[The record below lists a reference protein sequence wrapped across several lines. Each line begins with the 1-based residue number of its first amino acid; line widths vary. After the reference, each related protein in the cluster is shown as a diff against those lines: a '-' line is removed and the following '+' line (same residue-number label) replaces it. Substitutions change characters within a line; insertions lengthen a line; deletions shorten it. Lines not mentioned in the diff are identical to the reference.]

1 MKENDG
7 KEFKIKKNEKDY
19 LEKRGDFVLFTIL
32 LINFILVFAFLA
44 LNMEIIE
51 KLKEKL
57 FIIIGLSLFGSLLVY
72 RLIPPF
78 MEMLHLKKH
87 FGIDINKV
95 EDIKNLSDP
104 NRKEV
109 PETLGL
115 VSAVTFLVISIVF
128 QTLFISSE
136 SQKMKFSSVIMSIC
150 FMAFLGFVDD
160 MLDLRWR
167 YKLVLPTIACIPI
180 VMTYTSDE
188 LDEKLIPKFVLKLLY
203 SLGLNTVIIGFLFK
217 IYLTML
223 SVFCTNA
230 INIYAGINGL
240 EVGQT
245 IVITFS
251 LILYNLIEIKNGSYG
266 NQYIEGHIM
275 SFYVLVMFLFIILPL
290 FYYNKYPS
298 DCFIGDTFCYFS
310 GITLACS
317 SIIGNFPIRIL
328 LFFIPQILNFLL
340 SIPQLIGIIPCPRH
354 RLPTFNAKT
363 KLLYS
368 KQDQLNLLNQGLR
381 IIGPTREQD
390 LCNIAMSFQMLCS
403 FFSFVLIYI
412 C

>member
-1 MKENDG
+1 M
-7 KEFKIKKNEKDY
+7 EFKTMKSEDNQDY
-19 LEKRGDFVLFTIL
+19 LKRKGDFTLFIIL
-32 LINFILVFAFLA
+32 LINFGIILAFIFMNIEIILKLKQDFLTILALSIFGAFL
-44 LNMEIIE
+44 
-51 KLKEKL
+51 
-57 FIIIGLSLFGSLLVY
+57 VY
-72 RLIPPF
+72 KMIPPF
-78 MEMLHLKKH
+78 MEMLLNKKH

-95 EDIKNLSDP
+95 EDIKNISDP

-115 VSAVTFLVISIVF
+115 VSAVTFLVITIIF

-136 SQKMKFSSVIMSIC
+136 SQKLKFSSVIMSIC

-180 VMTYTSDE
+180 VMTYTSE
-188 LDEKLIPKFVLKLLY
+188 ILDERLIPKFAMKILFSFGFNSVF
-203 SLGLNTVIIGFLFK
+203 IGFLFK

-245 IVITFS
+245 LIITFS
-251 LILYNLIEIKNGSYG
+251 LILYNLFEIKNGSYG
-266 NQYIEGHIM
+266 VQYVEGHVI
-275 SFYVLVMFLFIILPL
+275 SLYILIMFLFIILPL
-290 FYYNKYPS
+290 FYFNKYPS
-298 DCFIGDTFCYFS
+298 ACFIGDTFCYFA

-317 SIIGNFPIRIL
+317 SIIGNFSIIIL
-328 LFFIPQILNFLL
+328 LFFIPQILNFLI

-354 RLPTFNAKT
+354 RLPTYNSKD

-368 KQDQLNLLNQGLR
+368 KPDQLNLLNQGLR
-381 IIGPTREQD
+381 ILGPTREQD
-390 LCNIAMSFQMLCS
+390 LCNWAMCFQMICS
-403 FFSFVLIYI
+403 LVAFVLIYNS
-412 C
+412 

>member
-1 MKENDG
+1 MDSKM
-7 KEFKIKKNEKDY
+7 EFKTLQSDNNQDY
-19 LEKRGDFVLFTIL
+19 LKRKGDFTLFFILLLNVGIILAFIFMNIEIILKLKQDLLTIL
-32 LINFILVFAFLA
+32 GLSIFGAFL
-44 LNMEIIE
+44 
-51 KLKEKL
+51 
-57 FIIIGLSLFGSLLVY
+57 VY
-72 RLIPPF
+72 KMIPPF
-78 MEMLHLKKH
+78 MEMLLNKKH

-115 VSAVTFLVISIVF
+115 VSAVTFLVITIIF

-136 SQKMKFSSVIMSIC
+136 SQKLKFSSVIMSIC

-180 VMTYTSDE
+180 VMTYTSE
-188 LDEKLIPKFVLKLLY
+188 VLDERLIPKFALKILF
-203 SLGLNTVIIGFLFK
+203 SFGFNSVFIGFLFK

-245 IVITFS
+245 LIITFS
-251 LILYNLIEIKNGSYG
+251 LILYNLFEIKNGSYG
-266 NQYIEGHIM
+266 VQYVEGHVI
-275 SFYVLVMFLFIILPL
+275 SLYILIMFLFIILPL
-290 FYYNKYPS
+290 FYFNKYPS
-298 DCFIGDTFCYFS
+298 ACFIGDTFCYFA

-317 SIIGNFPIRIL
+317 SIIGNFSIIIL
-328 LFFIPQILNFLL
+328 LFFIPQILNFLI

-354 RLPTFNAKT
+354 RLPTYNSKD

-368 KQDQLNLLNQGLR
+368 KPDQLNLLNQGLR
-381 IIGPTREQD
+381 ILGPTREQD
-390 LCNIAMSFQMLCS
+390 LCNWAMCFQMFCS
-403 FFSFVLIYI
+403 LVAFVLIYNS
-412 C
+412 